1 MACVRWGTTSR
12 EPRMTTSLPY
22 GPESAAVRRFLA
34 QLAGLS
40 AADRSRVVALHATHA
55 ASRNWIAAEDAMAE
69 AFVRSDRESLR
80 DALGGPLMQLVRLPD
95 AAATIREDEALASLD
110 PIAESALAALLALVV
125 RDLLAPAHV
134 ATLLAPFAS
143 VIDIAAL

>member
-1 MACVRWGTTSR
+1 
-12 EPRMTTSLPY
+12 
-22 GPESAAVRRFLA
+22 
-34 QLAGLS
+34 
-40 AADRSRVVALHATHA
+40 
-55 ASRNWIAAEDAMAE
+55 
-69 AFVRSDRESLR
+69 
-80 DALGGPLMQLVRLPD
+80 MQLVRLPD